1 MLLNNPLQLN
11 DWKFSRFIK
20 VIAALQLI
28 TLLIVG
34 LNLKGINIPIITQLT
49 GFIYLTFVP
58 GFLIL
63 RILKIHK
70 IGSVKSL
77 LYAAGLSIVSVMF
90 LGFAVDMVLP
100 WVGIYNPLSTLPIT
114 AAMTVYVIILS
125 ILSYIQ
131 DNYFNDPGL
140 LDTQDLLSPIFIF
153 LCLIPF
159 MAIFGSYTMNLYH
172 NNIISMILLVL
183 IAFSFILVIL
193 NKIPQKFYLFTIW
206 IVSISL
212 LYMSSLISPYIWGWD
227 IQNEYYLGNL
237 VLNYSYWNYMLPDA
251 YNSMLSI
258 VMLGPSYSMMTS
270 LNLDYVL
277 KIIFPFLFSL
287 VPLGLYTIF
296 KTQTRN
302 SKIAF
307 MSVFLFISFNTFYI
321 ELVSLTREMTAE
333 LFLILLLL
341 LFLDRK
347 FKINQ
352 LVLVIA
358 FTMGLVVSHYST
370 AYYFIAAFI
379 GVTMMLAIFNLSN
392 FNISWEKV
400 SFRGNKTLLY
410 LLPSVTIFMIIFA
423 YLWYSSFSQ
432 GIAIKSILDVLTYIQ
447 QDLFDT
453 LNLWIQN
460 IGVVP
465 NTTIYVLLT
474 ALLVIILLIII
485 YLIKI
490 GQKRFQSSEHHWM
503 SAIQGKIRN
512 KFSNRVIAVIGIIVM
527 LLLTVYVG
535 PYKTWVV
542 TMLRYLNFTVVFFAL
557 MGMTMIFLKIYK
569 NRFQNTYLAFSV
581 VAAVMLITG
590 FLVPAFEGSFNISR
604 IYELAFIILSPFCV
618 IGGMKVLG
626 SIYEIIKRS
635 KIDDETPI
643 KLFGVFLLIFMLFN
657 TGFVSVLANQS
668 IPMDLSNQNRLSD
681 YYPLFDQQEATG
693 AEWLIDNNVSSSI
706 FTDTYGKFI
715 FYRFI
720 PNINEISTN
729 NEISEFT
736 LYNNTNTYMYLR
748 KLNTEN
754 GYLVGFTSRTDRNR
768 VYADLSSVVNLKN
781 RIFDD
786 GDSRVYYA

>member
-1 MLLNNPLQLN
+1 MLLNNPLQMN
-11 DWKFSRFIK
+11 DWKYSRFIK
-20 VIAALQLI
+20 LIIVLQLL
-28 TLLIVG
+28 TLLLVG
-34 LNLKGINIPIITQLT
+34 LNIKGINIPIITQLT

-58 GFLIL
+58 GLLIL

-70 IGSVKSL
+70 MGSVKSL
-77 LYAAGLSIVSVMF
+77 LYSVGLSIVSTIF
-90 LGFAVDMVLP
+90 LGFAVDMLLP
-100 WVGIYNPLSTLPIT
+100 WMGIYNPLSILPVT
-114 AAMTVYVIILS
+114 AAMTVYIIILS
-125 ILSYIQ
+125 ILSYVR
-131 DNYFNDPGL
+131 DKDFNDPDIV
-140 LDTQDLLSPIFIF
+140 DTNDITSPVFIF

-159 MAIFGSYTMNLYH
+159 MAIFGSYTMNLYN
-172 NNIISMILLVL
+172 NNIISMILLAL
-183 IAFSFILVIL
+183 IAFTFLLVIL

-206 IVSISL
+206 IISISL

-227 IQNEYYLGNL
+227 IQNEYYLANL

-258 VMLGPSYSMMTS
+258 VMLGPIYSMVTS
-270 LNLDYVL
+270 LNLDYVM

-287 VPLGLYTIF
+287 VPLGLYKIF
-296 KTQTRN
+296 KTQTNN

-347 FKINQ
+347 FKPN
-352 LVLVIA
+352 LLFLVIA

-370 AYYFIAAFI
+370 AYYFIVAFI
-379 GVTMMLAIFNLSN
+379 GVTLMLVIFNLPN
-392 FNISWEKV
+392 FNISREKL
-400 SFRGNKTLLY
+400 SFRGNKTLLH
-410 LLPSVTIFMIIFA
+410 LLPSVTIFMIFFA

-432 GIAIKSILDVLTYIQ
+432 GIAIKSIIDVLTYIK

-460 IGVVP
+460 IGLVP
-465 NTTIYVLLT
+465 NSTIYALLT
-474 ALLVIILLIII
+474 VLLVIIILFII

-490 GQKRFQSSEHHWM
+490 SKKRFQSTEHHWM
-503 SAIQGKIRN
+503 RAIQGKIRE
-512 KFSNRVIAVIGIIVM
+512 KLSVRVIAVIGIIV
-527 LLLTVYVG
+527 LLLFTVYLG

-542 TMLRYLNFTVVFFAL
+542 TVLRYLNFIVVFFAL
-557 MGMTMIFLKIYK
+557 MGMAMIFLNIYK
-569 NRFQNTYLAFSV
+569 TRFQNTYLAFSV
-581 VAAVMLITG
+581 VAAVMLIAG
-590 FLVPAFEGSFNISR
+590 FLVPAFEGAFNISR

-626 SIYEIIKRS
+626 SIYEVIKRK

-643 KLFGVFLLIFMLFN
+643 KLFGVFLLIFLLFN

-681 YYPLFDQQEATG
+681 YYPLFDQQEAIG
-693 AEWLIDNNVSSSI
+693 AEWLIQNNVSSSI
-706 FTDTYGKFI
+706 YTDVYGKFI

-720 PNINEISTN
+720 SNINKISTN
-729 NEISEFT
+729 NDISEYT
-736 LYNNTNTYMYLR
+736 SYNNTNTYMYLR

-754 GYLVGFTSRTDRNR
+754 GYLVGFTSREDRNR
-768 VYADLSSVVNLKN
+768 VYADLSKVVNLKN

>member
-1 MLLNNPLQLN
+1 MLLNNPLQMN

-20 VIAALQLI
+20 LIIAVQLL
-28 TLLIVG
+28 TLLFVVI
-34 LNLKGINIPIITQLT
+34 NLKGINIPIISQFT

-63 RILKIHK
+63 RVLRIHK
-70 IGSVKSL
+70 IGNVKSL
-77 LYAAGLSIVSVMF
+77 LYSVGLSIVSVMF
-90 LGFAVDMVLP
+90 LGFIVDMGLP
-100 WVGIYNPLSTLPIT
+100 LVGIYNPLSTLPLIS
-114 AAMTVYVIILS
+114 ALTVYVIILS
-125 ILSYIQ
+125 FLSYVR
-131 DNYFNDPGL
+131 DKDFDDPGL
-140 LDTQDLLSPIFIF
+140 LDTHDLLSPVFIF

-172 NNIISMILLVL
+172 NNIISMILLAL
-183 IAFSFILVIL
+183 IAFIFILVIL
-193 NKIPQKFYLFTIW
+193 NRIPQKMYLFTIW
-206 IVSISL
+206 IISISL

-227 IQNEYYLGNL
+227 IQNEYYLANL
-237 VLNYSYWNYMLPDA
+237 VINYSYWNYMLPDA

-258 VMLGPSYSMMTS
+258 VILSPVYSMITG

-277 KIIFPFLFSL
+277 KIVFPFIFSL
-287 VPLGLYTIF
+287 VPLGLYKIF
-296 KTQTRN
+296 RTQTQN
-302 SKIAF
+302 TKIAF

-347 FKINQ
+347 FKSNL

-370 AYYFIAAFI
+370 AYYFIVAFI
-379 GVTMMLAIFNLSN
+379 GVTLMLAIFNLSN
-392 FNISWEKV
+392 FNISRERV
-400 SFRGNKTLLY
+400 SFKGNKTLLY
-410 LLPSVTIFMIIFA
+410 LLPSVTTFMILFA
-423 YLWYSSFSQ
+423 YLWYSIFSQ
-432 GIAIKSILDVLTYIQ
+432 GIAIKSILDVLTYIK
-447 QDLFDT
+447 QDIFDT
-453 LNLWIQN
+453 LNLWIQH
-460 IGVVP
+460 IGLVP
-465 NTTIYVLLT
+465 STLIYILIGTLLI
-474 ALLVIILLIII
+474 IILLILL

-490 GQKRFQSSEHHWM
+490 IQKRFQSGEHHWM
-503 SAIQGKIRN
+503 REIQAKIRE
-512 KFSNRVIAVIGIIVM
+512 KLTSNVIAVIGIIV
-527 LLLTVYVG
+527 LLIFTIYVG

-542 TMLRYLNFTVVFFAL
+542 TVLRYLNFTVVFFAL
-557 MGMTMIFLKIYK
+557 MGMAMIFLSIYK

-581 VAAVMLITG
+581 VAAVMLIAG
-590 FLVPAFEGSFNISR
+590 FLIPAFEGAFNISR

-626 SIYEIIKRS
+626 SIYEVIKR
-635 KIDDETPI
+635 KKVDEETPVKI
-643 KLFGVFLLIFMLFN
+643 FALFLLVFMLFN

-693 AEWLIDNNVSSSI
+693 AQWLLDNNVSSHI
-706 FTDTYGKFI
+706 FTDVYGKFI
-715 FYRFI
+715 FYRFN
-720 PNINEISTN
+720 PNINELSTS

-736 LYNNTNTYMYLR
+736 PYNNSNTYMYLR

-754 GYLVGFTSRTDRNR
+754 GFLVGFTSRSDRNR
-768 VYADLSSVVNLKN
+768 VYDDLSSTVNQKN